1 MRDLI
6 GIPFADRGRDRN
18 GADCWGLA
26 RMAMQR
32 FGHDVPDFNVSCFD
46 TPSIHAIYDG
56 QKATWAWQRVETPE
70 PGDLAAMNLDA
81 LAPEMIQHVG
91 VCIGNGRVLHTMKKR
106 ESHLVRI
113 DDPYWSRKIQ
123 HWYRWAG

>member
-1 MRDLI
+1 
-6 GIPFADRGRDRN
+6 
-18 GADCWGLA
+18 
-26 RMAMQR
+26 MAMQR